1 METTQ
6 KTKIIAIANQKGG
19 VGKTTT
25 AVNLGAAL
33 SEAGYSI
40 LLIDLDPQS
49 SLSISLGF
57 DVLDLKETLYDVLLE
72 TKPNMKLD
80 QIIKKTKYPN
90 IDLVPSNIELSR
102 AEMELITEM
111 NREQALA
118 NAINGISKKYDYI
131 MIDCPPSLGLLTT
144 NALAAA
150 QQVLIPIESDYLAM
164 RGASLLLDTIS
175 KVKRK
180 LNADLALLG
189 VLINMYEQ
197 VTLHSRE
204 ILEEIQE
211 AFGDKVF
218 KSIIRRSVRVKEAPV
233 EGQSLLSYEPNSP
246 ISQAYRELAKEIINH
261 G

>member
-118 NAINGISKKYDYI
+118 NAINGISKEYDYI
-131 MIDCPPSLGLLTT
+131 LIDCPPSLGLLTT

-189 VLINMYEQ
+189 VLINMYDQ

-204 ILEEIQE
+204 ILEEIRT

-218 KSIIRRSVRVKEAPV
+218 KSIIKRSVRLKEAPV
-233 EGQSLLSYEPNSP
+233 RGETLLSYDPDSP
-246 ISQAYRELAKEIINH
+246 ISQAYRELAEEIINH